1 MYYTYKY
8 GKYYEARQWLHG
20 VTAPPTASAAIPGP
34 AVASNE
40 QQHAFA
46 VFYAESDWDDTQAAL
61 RDWMAQC

>member
-1 MYYTYKY
+1 MHYTYKY
-8 GKYYEARQWLHG
+8 GKYYAARQWLHG
-20 VTAPPTASAAIPGP
+20 VSIPGP

-46 VFYAESDWDDTQAAL
+46 VFYAESDWDDTRAAL